1 MHLTD
6 HLTELQLNEYLDN
19 ETIPEERIQ
28 IESHV
33 SMCDEC
39 AARLTALQALFAEIE
54 SLPEVALSR
63 PIAARFTRPVGLSA
77 PLPRFLTLTA
87 TLQAAMALLLLT
99 LAAPFLTNLLPY
111 MEIPSLT
118 GMLLQLQ
125 RQWITWSDLLSSF
138 QWPTLP
144 QLPALE
150 ISSFMLTLT
159 LVGTSMLWLLGNGL
173 LLRKQMK

>member
-6 HLTELQLNEYLDN
+6 HLTDMQLNEYLDH
-19 ETIPEERIQ
+19 ETTPEERIQ
-28 IESHV
+28 IETHV
-33 SMCDEC
+33 SVCDEC
-39 AARLTALQALFAEIE
+39 AARLTAVQALFTEIE

-63 PIAARFTRPVGLSA
+63 SIAARFTRPVGLPT

-87 TLQAAMALLLLT
+87 TLQAVMALRILT
-99 LAAPFLTNLLPY
+99 LAAPLLTNLLPE
-111 MEIPSLT
+111 METPSLT
-118 GMLLQLQ
+118 GMILQLQ
-125 RQWITWSDLLSSF
+125 RQWITWTDLLSSF
-138 QWPTLP
+138 RWPTLP

-159 LVGTSMLWLLGNGL
+159 LVGISMLWLLGNGL

>member
-1 MHLTD
+1 MQRTD
-6 HLTELQLNEYLDN
+6 HLTDVQLNEYLDN
-19 ETIPEERIQ
+19 ETTHAGRIQ

-54 SLPEVALSR
+54 SLPEVTLSR
-63 PIAARFTRPVGLSA
+63 PIAARFTRPVGLPV

-87 TLQAAMALLLLT
+87 TLQAVMALLILT
-99 LAAPFLTNLLPY
+99 LAAPILTNLLPD
-111 MEIPSLT
+111 METPSLM
-118 GMLLQLQ
+118 GLMLQLQ
-125 RQWITWSDLLSSF
+125 SQWITWSDLFFSF
-138 QWPTLP
+138 QMPTLP

-159 LVGTSMLWLLGNGL
+159 LVGISMLWLLGNGL

>member
-6 HLTELQLNEYLDN
+6 HLTDMQLNEHLDN
-19 ETIPEERIQ
+19 ESSEGVQ
-28 IESHV
+28 IEAHLAE
-33 SMCDEC
+33 CADC

-54 SLPEVALSR
+54 SIPEVALSR
-63 PIAARFTRPVGLSA
+63 PIAARFTRPVGLPA
-77 PLPRFLTLTA
+77 PLPRFISLAA
-87 TLQAAMALLLLT
+87 TLQAAMALLILT
-99 LAAPFLTNLLPY
+99 LAAPFLTNLLPDV
-111 MEIPSLT
+111 ETPSLT
-118 GMLLQLQ
+118 GMMLQLQ

-159 LVGTSMLWLLGNGL
+159 LIGISMLWLLGNGL

>member
-1 MHLTD
+1 MRLTD
-6 HLTELQLNEYLDN
+6 HLTDVQLNEYLDN
-19 ETIPEERIQ
+19 ETIPEERIR

-33 SMCDEC
+33 SMCDQC
-39 AARLTALQALFAEIE
+39 AARLTDLQALFTEIE
-54 SLPEVALSR
+54 SIPEVALSR
-63 PIAARFTRPVGLSA
+63 PFAARFTRPVGRPA

-87 TLQAAMALLLLT
+87 TLQAAMALLILT
-99 LAAPFLTNLLPY
+99 LAAPRLTNLVPDV
-111 MEIPSLT
+111 ETPSLT
-118 GMLLQLQ
+118 GTMLQLQ

-138 QWPTLP
+138 QLPTLP

-159 LVGTSMLWLLGNGL
+159 LVGLSMLWLLGNGL